1 MALPIS
7 VFIITKNEAEHLEKT
22 LLSISGMDEI
32 IIVDSGSTDNTI
44 KIAEQYGAK
53 IHFHPWMGYAKQK
66 QYAMCLC
73 RNEWVLNLDGD
84 EVINEKLIQALQ
96 TIMEQDSADSVRFWR
111 NDIFMGKSLS
121 SWSKK
126 PNNHRFYKRT
136 KSHFDESLLAHES
149 AIVKG
154 TEIFIQET
162 FDHYGYGSI
171 ETITNKNNTYST
183 LKSNEKFY
191 KNKHFSY
198 LKLVT
203 IFPLIF
209 FKEYFLQRKIFSGMR
224 GFILAM
230 MNAYYAFIKEAKLYE
245 RHYCRHE
252 SFTSPK
258 KE

>member
-7 VFIITKNEAEHLEKT
+7 VFIITKNEEEHLEKT
-22 LLSISGMDEI
+22 LLSISDMDEI

-53 IHFHPWMGYAKQK
+53 IHYHPWMGYAKQK

-149 AIVKG
+149 ATVNG
-154 TEIFIQET
+154 TEMFIEET

-171 ETITNKNNTYST
+171 ETITKKNNTYST
-183 LKSNEKFY
+183 LKSNEKFN
-191 KNKHFSY
+191 KNKRFSY

-224 GFILAM
+224 GFILAIM
-230 MNAYYAFIKEAKLYE
+230 DAYYAFIKEAKLYE
-245 RHYCRHE
+245 LYYYHSE
-252 SFTSPK
+252 SLAPPK